1 MAVSSRLASR
11 KRIGVIGDS
20 HSLFCFCEVA
30 EASIFWRGPI
40 SMHRVGRDGLLSVL
54 PPKCRLSDYDALVIV
69 FGEIDCRAHVPS
81 IATRK
86 GLSLDAVIEDL
97 AVRYVAA
104 IAAVRGG
111 FSGPIAICCVIPP
124 AGATLPLEPGE
135 DMAVAVRGQ
144 VYIRRLLNARLRAL
158 GGAAGLLFVDFYDA
172 YATATGELQPS
183 LSDGALLVSPKQTQ
197 AIVTATAATLGL
209 ALTHKPIDRD
219 VFLIPVGN
227 YWRRRRQLVDVWF
240 KAQLKRMTGR
250 A

>member
-69 FGEIDCRAHVPS
+69 FGEIDCRAHVPN

-111 FSGPIAICCVIPP
+111 FSGPI
-124 AGATLPLEPGE
+124 
-135 DMAVAVRGQ
+135 
-144 VYIRRLLNARLRAL
+144 
-158 GGAAGLLFVDFYDA
+158 GGASDCVATTVFCSPSMSRSRRATMKCWCVGA
-172 YATATGELQPS
+172 YVCSATCVP
-183 LSDGALLVSPKQTQ
+183 
-197 AIVTATAATLGL
+197 
-209 ALTHKPIDRD
+209 
-219 VFLIPVGN
+219 
-227 YWRRRRQLVDVWF
+227 
-240 KAQLKRMTGR
+240 
-250 A
+250 